1 MGNRTSQVLNSRVV
15 GSTNATGNGNSHT
28 RRFGVFELDLR
39 AAELRRSGMKVKLQG
54 QPFQVLSLLLEKPGE
69 VVGREEMRKR
79 LWPADTFV
87 DFDHSLN
94 AAIRRL
100 RDALGDSA
108 ENPTF
113 VETVARRG
121 YRFLAPVTAKANGT
135 SDTIATE
142 TKLAGP
148 ELVAPAAARFHL
160 WWIIAGAAAVVLVLF
175 GLKIGLS
182 LGQRPTAAP
191 LQVRTSRLTAN
202 PVDDRVRAA
211 ALSRDGKYLAFSDA
225 TGFYLRQIDTGETH
239 SIPLPAGSAAESLS
253 WFPDSAHMIAA
264 LTAPNRAPSLWEI
277 SVLGGSA
284 RKLSDEGRSPAVSP
298 DGREIAFIS
307 GKKMSNQIW
316 LMAADGEQPRKEVGD
331 PGDFFGTVA
340 WSPDG
345 TRIAYIRGTLGH
357 TYGVNGA
364 VEVEDL
370 RNQHVKSLVQL
381 NSIGWFSSIDGPLAW
396 TRDGLI
402 YTQAEPSPRQL
413 DSNLWTVEM
422 EPGGNP
428 TGTPIRLTSDPG
440 AVSSITT
447 SADGKRMVYV
457 KGVPQP
463 DVYVARTE
471 GQRVISEPVRL
482 TLDDRQD
489 LPFDWTSDGKAVIFI
504 SDRTGVFNVYRQAID
519 QAVPELLVGGT
530 RPALTPR
537 LNPDGTQLLYLVY
550 PNWSDNASSISLMRT
565 PLAGGAP
572 QRVLAADWINNQQ
585 CARAPATLCLYSV
598 VTKDT
603 FTLFSFDPLKGNG
616 AQVYQMKDELPQ
628 LYNWSLSP
636 DGRTVAMA
644 KWQGDGAEAGI
655 SLVSLS
661 GAAEKWLTIH
671 GWTGVAAMDWAAD
684 GKSLWATSI
693 GEDENALLNIDL
705 QGHARAVW
713 RPKKRSVFW
722 AIPSRDGRYLALHV
736 SSSSANVWMLER
748 P

>member
-1 MGNRTSQVLNSRVV
+1 
-15 GSTNATGNGNSHT
+15 
-28 RRFGVFELDLR
+28 
-39 AAELRRSGMKVKLQG
+39 
-54 QPFQVLSLLLEKPGE
+54 
-69 VVGREEMRKR
+69 
-79 LWPADTFV
+79 
-87 DFDHSLN
+87 
-94 AAIRRL
+94 
-100 RDALGDSA
+100 
-108 ENPTF
+108 
-113 VETVARRG
+113 
-121 YRFLAPVTAKANGT
+121 
-135 SDTIATE
+135 
-142 TKLAGP
+142 
-148 ELVAPAAARFHL
+148 
-160 WWIIAGAAAVVLVLF
+160 
-175 GLKIGLS
+175 
-182 LGQRPTAAP
+182 
-191 LQVRTSRLTAN
+191 
-202 PVDDRVRAA
+202 
-211 ALSRDGKYLAFSDA
+211 
-225 TGFYLRQIDTGETH
+225 
-239 SIPLPAGSAAESLS
+239 
-253 WFPDSAHMIAA
+253 
-264 LTAPNRAPSLWEI
+264 
-277 SVLGGSA
+277 
-284 RKLSDEGRSPAVSP
+284 
-298 DGREIAFIS
+298 
-307 GKKMSNQIW
+307 
-316 LMAADGEQPRKEVGD
+316 
-331 PGDFFGTVA
+331 
-340 WSPDG
+340 
-345 TRIAYIRGTLGH
+345 
-357 TYGVNGA
+357 
-364 VEVEDL
+364 
-370 RNQHVKSLVQL
+370 
-381 NSIGWFSSIDGPLAW
+381 
-396 TRDGLI
+396 
-402 YTQAEPSPRQL
+402 
-413 DSNLWTVEM
+413 M

-550 PNWSDNASSISLMRT
+550 PNWADNASSISLMRT

-598 VTKDT
+598 VTKET

-616 AQVYQMKDELPQ
+616 AQVYQMKDELPK

-655 SLVSLS
+655 RLVSLS

-736 SSSSANVWMLER
+736 SRQRQCVDARTTLDRNAPPQPEPILACGQSAEPTRAQSRRDHRLAPW
-748 P
+748 